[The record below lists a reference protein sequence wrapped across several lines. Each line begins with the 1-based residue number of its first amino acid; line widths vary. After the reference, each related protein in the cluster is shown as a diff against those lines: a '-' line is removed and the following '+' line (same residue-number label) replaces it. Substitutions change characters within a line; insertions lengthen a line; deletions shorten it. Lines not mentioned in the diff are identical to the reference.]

1 MSTIAKL
8 SKGKTRKVE
17 SARGSPKLSA
27 EVYQITQFPVC
38 CKLRT
43 KKLQKIRQ
51 KPEAVVIR
59 KMLLL
64 LRPRVYILGLL
75 LSIFI
80 YLTHNTP
87 LIQLWCAQSKLNMEE
102 ICSLNIHLWY
112 VDIPQKVLL
121 KSLHA
126 QRRSFYYWICN
137 LMHKSPLWSK
147 MYCPKKALRMEEFQN
162 NFF

>member
-51 KPEAVVIR
+51 KPEAVVTR
-59 KMLLL
+59 RMLLL
-64 LRPRVYILGLL
+64 LLPRVYIRFSL
-75 LSIFI
+75 I
-80 YLTHNTP
+80 YLYLLTVV
-87 LIQLWCAQSKLNMEE
+87 CKK
-102 ICSLNIHLWY
+102 
-112 VDIPQKVLL
+112 VQKVGLCRV
-121 KSLHA
+121 K
-126 QRRSFYYWICN
+126 W
-137 LMHKSPLWSK
+137 P
-147 MYCPKKALRMEEFQN
+147 
-162 NFF
+162 

>member
-1 MSTIAKL
+1 MKLAIIDEFPIKETKGQSTLPPFPDFGRNRINTCSISSTFSDLPTALKSCFFKESLMEKKVKRLSTIAKL

-64 LRPRVYILGLL
+64 LQPRVFIVGLL
-75 LSIFI
+75 LSTI
-80 YLTHNTP
+80 
-87 LIQLWCAQSKLNMEE
+87 
-102 ICSLNIHLWY
+102 
-112 VDIPQKVLL
+112 
-121 KSLHA
+121 
-126 QRRSFYYWICN
+126 
-137 LMHKSPLWSK
+137 
-147 MYCPKKALRMEEFQN
+147 
-162 NFF
+162 